1 MYYHLDSGFNKQLTF
16 EGLFTN
22 LAQIMEDRS
31 LEKLEAGVERLL
43 GAYNALKSE
52 NRELREK
59 LASLDSR
66 QSVFRER
73 LDSLISRIEGSVSQ

>member
-1 MYYHLDSGFNKQLTF
+1 
-16 EGLFTN
+16 
-22 LAQIMEDRS
+22 MEDRL
-31 LEKLEAGVERLL
+31 LEKLEEGVERLL
-43 GAYNALKSE
+43 GAYSALKSE

-66 QSVFRER
+66 QSVFKER

>member
-1 MYYHLDSGFNKQLTF
+1 MDDG
-16 EGLFTN
+16 
-22 LAQIMEDRS
+22 S

-66 QSVFRER
+66 QSVFKER

>member
-1 MYYHLDSGFNKQLTF
+1 MEN
-16 EGLFTN
+16 
-22 LAQIMEDRS
+22 MEDRC

-43 GAYNALKSE
+43 DAYNALKNE

-66 QSVFRER
+66 QSLFKER
-73 LDSLISRIEGSVSQ
+73 LDSLISKIEGSVSQ

>member
-1 MYYHLDSGFNKQLTF
+1 
-16 EGLFTN
+16 
-22 LAQIMEDRS
+22 MEDRS
-31 LEKLEAGVERLL
+31 LEQLEAGVERLL

-66 QSVFRER
+66 QSVFKER

>member
-1 MYYHLDSGFNKQLTF
+1 MEN
-16 EGLFTN
+16 
-22 LAQIMEDRS
+22 MEDRC

-43 GAYNALKSE
+43 DAYNALKDE

-66 QSVFRER
+66 QSLFKER
-73 LDSLISRIEGSVSQ
+73 LDSLISKIEGSVVQ

>member
-1 MYYHLDSGFNKQLTF
+1 M
-16 EGLFTN
+16 
-22 LAQIMEDRS
+22 
-31 LEKLEAGVERLL
+31 
-43 GAYNALKSE
+43 GAYNTLKSE

-66 QSVFRER
+66 QSVFKER

>member
-1 MYYHLDSGFNKQLTF
+1 MDD
-16 EGLFTN
+16 GL
-22 LAQIMEDRS
+22 

-59 LASLDSR
+59 LSALDSR
-66 QSVFRER
+66 QSLFKER
-73 LDSLISRIEGSVSQ
+73 LDSLISKIEGSVSP

>member
-1 MYYHLDSGFNKQLTF
+1 MEN
-16 EGLFTN
+16 
-22 LAQIMEDRS
+22 MEDRC

-43 GAYNALKSE
+43 DAYNALKDE

-66 QSVFRER
+66 QSLFKER
-73 LDSLISRIEGSVSQ
+73 LDFLISKIEGSVSQ